1 MNSISITLDGQ
12 DLTALQEVIIDDDPA
27 AALAFVKEHI
37 CPKIPAK
44 GTAPCD
50 STRLNP
56 FLLRGRGGDAG
67 RG

>member
-1 MNSISITLDGQ
+1 MNSISITLDEK
-12 DLTALQEVIIDDDPA
+12 DMMALQEVVIDEDPA
-27 AALAFVKEHI
+27 AALAFVREHI

-56 FLLRGRGGDAG
+56 FLLSGRKDAG